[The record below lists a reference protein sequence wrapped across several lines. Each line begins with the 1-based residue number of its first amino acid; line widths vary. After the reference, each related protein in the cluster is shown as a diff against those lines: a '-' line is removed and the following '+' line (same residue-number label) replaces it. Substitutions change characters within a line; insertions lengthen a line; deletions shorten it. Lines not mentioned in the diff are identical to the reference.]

1 MLPIE
6 SMNTLTIHSSF
17 GMYNLAPLGA
27 MLFATSEKWHAFALT
42 PYLKDLKKVF
52 GVFLSQAVQL
62 HQLSEK
68 EKTYRHLFEV
78 AELFNS
84 TMESEVILEGLLEA
98 VAESFPAYEVILLLS
113 NEQKGKTKKYRL
125 FDYTNERAS
134 AVDAF
139 LSGDLTIENATDIE
153 SSLMNAPIRGRQ
165 GIYGVLQISA
175 PSETEFTVTEKS
187 FIRSIANAAGSALE
201 NASLYDQS
209 HRLVNDL
216 RLVNE
221 ASRKLN
227 SNLEL
232 DQMIAFLKE
241 QFLNAFRPN
250 EIAFVFYDEEDFSC
264 SISPLSTQFFNY
276 TSGKKYVESVSA
288 RFNRGEEA
296 VFDANTKI
304 CTEDGDVYRSLVA
317 LPIKNGGEMIG
328 FVILMHRQEYFFS
341 FDSFK
346 LMRSLIGHSSLAISN
361 IMLRDQLQELV
372 NKDHLTKLF
381 TRSYLDQIVTSS
393 IEKEESGIFLLMD
406 VDDFKLVNDSYGHT
420 TGDAVL
426 QQISSFILAKV
437 EGRGIA
443 SRWGGEEIA
452 IFIPLA
458 TVEEGVELA
467 EQLVAEIPQATDPQ
481 VTVSIGLSVWS
492 PDDGKSYKELFQST
506 DWALY
511 HAKNYGKNRF
521 ILFGAASAIK

>member
-1 MLPIE
+1 
-6 SMNTLTIHSSF
+6 
-17 GMYNLAPLGA
+17 
-27 MLFATSEKWHAFALT
+27 
-42 PYLKDLKKVF
+42 
-52 GVFLSQAVQL
+52 
-62 HQLSEK
+62 
-68 EKTYRHLFEV
+68 
-78 AELFNS
+78 
-84 TMESEVILEGLLEA
+84 
-98 VAESFPAYEVILLLS
+98 
-113 NEQKGKTKKYRL
+113 
-125 FDYTNERAS
+125 
-134 AVDAF
+134 
-139 LSGDLTIENATDIE
+139 
-153 SSLMNAPIRGRQ
+153 
-165 GIYGVLQISA
+165 
-175 PSETEFTVTEKS
+175 
-187 FIRSIANAAGSALE
+187 
-201 NASLYDQS
+201 
-209 HRLVNDL
+209 
-216 RLVNE
+216 
-221 ASRKLN
+221 
-227 SNLEL
+227 
-232 DQMIAFLKE
+232 
-241 QFLNAFRPN
+241 
-250 EIAFVFYDEEDFSC
+250 
-264 SISPLSTQFFNY
+264 
-276 TSGKKYVESVSA
+276 
-288 RFNRGEEA
+288 
-296 VFDANTKI
+296 
-304 CTEDGDVYRSLVA
+304 
-317 LPIKNGGEMIG
+317 MIG

-420 TGDAVL
+420 AGDAVL
-426 QQISSFILAKV
+426 QQISSFILSKV

-492 PDDGKSYKELFQST
+492 PEDGKSYKELFQST

-521 ILFGAASAIK
+521 ILFGAASAIKLTPMLLFFFFGKESKMRIGEM